1 MSRGQKKFS
10 PAREVSSRTLSRSG
24 VRRSMGLLAVESALE
39 VVINGRP
46 HSLLM
51 YTPGA
56 EKELVAGYL
65 HTEGLIDAP
74 GEITGLEFEKGPG
87 FLEMEGQKVQ
97 VALPGLPPE
106 LPLPDRPVL
115 SLSGCG
121 LCGKEALDRAGR
133 GLFRVRS
140 KQAFSWSVLPG
151 LLKDLPR
158 RQPLYRQTRG
168 VHAAAMY
175 QADGTF
181 LCCYEDVGRHN
192 ALDKVIG
199 RGLLAGWSFDDKLVV
214 LSGRASL
221 EMVLKTVRAGMPLC
235 LCFSSPSVLAVEAA
249 KAFNLTL
256 AGRQEDRS
264 LAAYTHTRRLK
275 E

>member
-1 MSRGQKKFS
+1 MRHDQKQS
-10 PAREVSSRTLSRSG
+10 SSVREVSYRALSRSG
-24 VRRSMGLLAVESALE
+24 VQRSTGLLAVESALE

-74 GEITGLEFEKGPG
+74 EEITGLEFEKGPG
-87 FLEMEGQKVQ
+87 FLEMEGRKVQ
-97 VALPGLPPE
+97 VTLPGLPPE
-106 LPLPDRPVL
+106 LPLPERPAL

-121 LCGKEALDRAGR
+121 LCGKEALDQLGR

-140 KQAFSWSVLPG
+140 KQAFFWPVLSG
-151 LLKDLPR
+151 LLEDLLR
-158 RQPLYRQTRG
+158 HQPLYRQTRG

-199 RGLLAGWSFDDKLVV
+199 RGLLAGWSFDDKLIV

-256 AGRQEDRS
+256 VGRQEDRS